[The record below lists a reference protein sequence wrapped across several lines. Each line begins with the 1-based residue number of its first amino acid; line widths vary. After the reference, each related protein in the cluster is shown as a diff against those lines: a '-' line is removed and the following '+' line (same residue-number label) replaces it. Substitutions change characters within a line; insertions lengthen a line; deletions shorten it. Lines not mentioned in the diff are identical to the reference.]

1 MRGGKTRGSR
11 GSGEQNNR
19 KLIDFLVKKFG
30 HNRNYVYLCSME
42 LNRNI
47 SQMYTIEIV
56 AMLGKRFKDYRIGC
70 DMTQQ
75 EVSDMSGVSV
85 VTIRKFENGHL
96 SNITLGTFIELL
108 RAIDFMQGLDDV
120 LPEIP
125 ISPYELEKIQQGKR
139 KRVRHA
145 K

>member
-1 MRGGKTRGSR
+1 
-11 GSGEQNNR
+11 
-19 KLIDFLVKKFG
+19 
-30 HNRNYVYLCSME
+30 
-42 LNRNI
+42 
-47 SQMYTIEIV
+47 MYTIEIV

>member
-1 MRGGKTRGSR
+1 MYNSKY
-11 GSGEQNNR
+11 
-19 KLIDFLVKKFG
+19 I
-30 HNRNYVYLCSME
+30 YLCNMIQEKDMIPNVPS
-42 LNRNI
+42 LTRSL

-56 AMLGKRFKDYRIGC
+56 AMLGKRFKDYRIGS
-70 DMTQQ
+70 DLTQKQ
-75 EVSDMSGVSV
+75 VSEKAGVSII
-85 VTIRKFENGHL
+85 TIRNFENGKL
-96 SNITLGTFIELL
+96 RNISMGTFIELL

-125 ISPYELEKIQQGKR
+125 VSPYELEKIQQGKR

>member
-1 MRGGKTRGSR
+1 MK
-11 GSGEQNNR
+11 QY
-19 KLIDFLVKKFG
+19 KD
-30 HNRNYVYLCSME
+30 
-42 LNRNI
+42 I

-56 AMLGKRFKDYRIGC
+56 SMLGKRFKDYRIGM

-75 EVSDMSGVSV
+75 EVSDKSGVNI
-85 VTIRKFENGHL
+85 VTIRKFENGQLH
-96 SNITLGTFIELL
+96 NITMGTFIELL
-108 RAIDFMQGLDDV
+108 RAIDFMQGLDEV

-145 K
+145 Q